1 MEKSRRIILFLGE
14 GKKQRESKLG
24 AMLISLSLS
33 MIFLESSYSLPHK
46 THLKECVMQL
56 WLVIIERWQT
66 ITKRIYRKR
75 MKNVFLRG
83 GDVSWEKSND
93 FLRAA

>member
-14 GKKQRESKLG
+14 GTRQRASRVG
-24 AMLISLSLS
+24 AMLISLYD
-33 MIFLESSYSLPHK
+33 FLESSYSLPHK

-83 GDVSWEKSND
+83 GDVCWEKSND
-93 FLRAA
+93 FFRAA